1 MTASSS
7 RYRVGA
13 MDVDPLRFA
22 DVLELLAHA
31 PVTARPL
38 DVHFCAAHAV
48 VEARDDPRLSQAFR
62 DAALVCP
69 DGMPLVWVGR
79 AAGRRVERV
88 CGPDMMLALLDR
100 SRADGRTHFFYG
112 GADGVAERLASR
124 MRERYPDLRIVG
136 CETPPFRAL
145 SDAEETELASRI
157 NAARPDYV
165 WCGLGTPRQY
175 LWISRFRE
183 RLRAAA
189 LLAVGAAFDFHAGVR
204 PRAPRWLQRA
214 GFEWLFRLVSEPRRL
229 GRRYTIA
236 NARFLALLLGQALD
250 VRDLGERR

>member
-1 MTASSS
+1 MTS

-13 MDVDPLRFA
+13 LAVDPLRFGETLA
-22 DVLELLAHA
+22 LLEHT
-31 PVTARPL
+31 PVSARPL

-48 VEARDDPRLSQAFR
+48 VEARDDPRLAQAFH

-79 AAGRRVERV
+79 AAGRDVERV

-100 SRADGRTHFFYG
+100 SRAAGRTHYFYG
-112 GADGVAERLASR
+112 GADGVAERLVSR
-124 MRERYPDLRIVG
+124 MQARYPGLRVVG
-136 CETPPFRAL
+136 WETPPFRPL
-145 SDAEETELASRI
+145 SDDEELALAQRI
-157 NAARPDYV
+157 NDARPDYV

-204 PRAPRWLQRA
+204 PRAPRWVQRT
-214 GFEWLFRLVSEPRRL
+214 GLEWLFRLFSEPRRL
-229 GRRYTIA
+229 GKRYTVA
-236 NARFLALLLGQALD
+236 NARFVALVLAQALAA
-250 VRDLGERR
+250 RGITGPH